1 MECVNT
7 LTLIIF
13 CFGNLA
19 ICVAVW
25 PLLCYLLA
33 ELEWVYLRASARLMD
48 NYEVQHVS
56 LLSAI
61 ISLMLCNSI
70 VLYNVHISQ
79 EWEYEWDK

>member
-7 LTLIIF
+7 LALIIF
-13 CFGNLA
+13 SFGNLV

-33 ELEWVYLRASARLMD
+33 ELKWVYLSAHLMD